1 VCTAPPYQWIGLP
14 QPAPRRTCRSA
25 DPTTTVFVV
34 GDLDLASGD
43 HWYDECV
50 ASGPGVLVD
59 LGAATFMDCRGYAA
73 LTAARRV
80 IEARGGTLVWRGATS
95 GPAHVLE
102 MVRRIQA
109 PRRPPIERSCRR
121 AEAARGS
128 RRHIAWPRQQL
139 P

>member
-1 VCTAPPYQWIGLP
+1 VCIAPPYQWIGLP
-14 QPAPRRTCRSA
+14 QPAPRPTCRSA
-25 DPTTTVFVV
+25 ASTTTVFVV

-50 ASGPGVLVD
+50 AGGPGVRVD
-59 LGAATFMDCRGYAA
+59 LGAATFMDCRGDAA

-95 GPAHVLE
+95 EPAHVLE

-109 PRRPPIERSCRR
+109 PDRPPIGRSCQR

-128 RRHIAWPRQQL
+128 RRPIAWPRQQL